1 MPSVIRTYVRW
12 ADGLANITGWIAM
25 WLIFLMIGVLLLDAV
40 TRNLINFPLHWCV
53 ELAQFTLA
61 AYFFL
66 GGAVT
71 LKNDDHVRMDLVYAH
86 LSPRGRTRMD
96 LVTVACLG
104 FYLVVMLIG
113 SISSLRYAIETD
125 ERRFSIWNPSMI
137 PIKALMVGCI
147 LLMLLQ
153 ALSLFFKHWAALRGD
168 PLGAPIPAE
177 ENPIT
182 HPEPRA

>member
-1 MPSVIRTYVRW
+1 MRGLVGAYIRW
-12 ADGLANITGWIAM
+12 ADRAADLVGWLAAS
-25 WLIFLMIGVLLLDAV
+25 LIFLLVGVLLLDAV
-40 TRNLINFPLHWCV
+40 TRNVVGMPLHWCV

-66 GGAVT
+66 GGPMT
-71 LKNDDHVRMDLVYAH
+71 LKDDDHVRMDLLYSN

-96 LVTVACLG
+96 LVTLACLG

-113 SISSLRYAIETD
+113 SISSLEYAVATN

-147 LLMLLQ
+147 VLMLLQ
-153 ALSLFFKHWAALRGD
+153 TVSLALKHWMALAGEPLRSPD
-168 PLGAPIPAE
+168 PVG

-182 HPEPRA
+182 HPERPA